1 MKANQMCFVSLPV
14 SQSSRI
20 ASSAAAAA
28 ASAPRSPVWLCW
40 RRRRRRWRQ
49 AGSGFHLHI
58 YITYMQTAH
67 STQHTTHTH
76 TAVTIVYVSVRISDC
91 AKPDPICIRLCC
103 RFNYTPIQAK
113 SGSGIQLRPLLPVE
127 MCALVLVYRC
137 VSVCPST
144 LSCVSIPE
152 NTMTNEIKFKQK
164 QTQMK

>member
-1 MKANQMCFVSLPV
+1 MFRFVTSFPEFENCLV
-14 SQSSRI
+14 GGGGGGIR
-20 ASSAAAAA
+20 AAQPCLVMLETATATATVA
-28 ASAPRSPVWLCW
+28 AS
-40 RRRRRRWRQ
+40 RQ
-49 AGSGFHLHI
+49 RLSSTHLH
-58 YITYMQTAH
+58 YIHANG
-67 STQHTTHTH
+67 TQHTAHNTHTH
-76 TAVTIVYVSVRISDC
+76 TALTIVYVSVRISDC

>member
-1 MKANQMCFVSLPV
+1 MFRFVTSFPEFENCLV
-14 SQSSRI
+14 GGGGIR
-20 ASSAAAAA
+20 AAQPCLVMLETATATVA
-28 ASAPRSPVWLCW
+28 AS
-40 RRRRRRWRQ
+40 RQ
-49 AGSGFHLHI
+49 RLSSTHLH
-58 YITYMQTAH
+58 YIHANG
-67 STQHTTHTH
+67 TQHTAHNTHTH
-76 TAVTIVYVSVRISDC
+76 TALTIVYVSVRISDC

>member
-1 MKANQMCFVSLPV
+1 MFRFVTSFPEFENCLV
-14 SQSSRI
+14 GGGGGGGDGIR
-20 ASSAAAAA
+20 AAQPCLVMVETATATVA
-28 ASAPRSPVWLCW
+28 AS
-40 RRRRRRWRQ
+40 RQ
-49 AGSGFHLHI
+49 RLSSTHLH
-58 YITYMQTAH
+58 YIHANG
-67 STQHTTHTH
+67 TQHTTHTH
-76 TAVTIVYVSVRISDC
+76 THTALTIVYVSVRISDC

-137 VSVCPST
+137 VSVCTST